1 MTFELFIAKRYVG
14 SKKKSGL
21 LSLITFIAIA
31 GVVIGVAALLIILSV
46 MNGYEDEVRSRLIG
60 IYGHVKMGTFHERGF
75 DQYKDKLEML
85 KSKPHVDAVSPY
97 ILGKGLIISDFSS
110 TAIQIKGIDQDAGRH
125 LLPVE
130 DLITDGDLALDRQQ
144 NDPYI
149 IYGIMVGDELARRLE
164 IKVGDEV
171 IQASLAGI
179 TRFGQMPQKMRF
191 RVTAIFSTGLF
202 EFDDATSFISLEAAQ
217 LLFNM
222 HEKITGIEIKLD
234 DIDRSETFAAQIT
247 DSLGYPY
254 RALTWA
260 DLNANL
266 FAWYKIQKWAGFII
280 LSLIIMVAAFNIVST
295 LIMVSMEKTRD
306 IGILKSLG
314 ATSKSIRRI
323 FVYDGMFVGFIGTA
337 TGLLVGYILCWVQGE
352 YHFLSLPADV
362 YIIGWLPIMVRWSD
376 VLLISAV
383 SMVITLVASVYPA
396 SKAAQMDPINA
407 IRTE

>member
-1 MTFELFIAKRYVG
+1 MGFEFFIARRYVG

-46 MNGYEDEVRSRLIG
+46 MNGYEHEVRSRLIG

-75 DQYKDKLEML
+75 DQYQEKLDML
-85 KSKPHVDAVSPY
+85 QSRPHVTAVSPY
-97 ILGKGLIISDFSS
+97 IMGKGLIISDFNS
-110 TAIQIKGIDQDAGRH
+110 TAIQIKGIDPGAGRH
-125 LLPVE
+125 LLPVQDLVTRGMLDLERRE
-130 DLITDGDLALDRQQ
+130 DEK
-144 NDPYI
+144 YI
-149 IYGIMVGDELARRLE
+149 IYGILVGDELARRLDVQ
-164 IKVGDEV
+164 VGDDV
-171 IQASLAGI
+171 VLASLAGI

-191 RVTAIFSTGLF
+191 RITGTFSTGLY
-202 EFDDATSFISLEAAQ
+202 EFDDATAFVSLAAAQ

-222 HEKITGIEIKLD
+222 KNKITGIEIKLD
-234 DIDRSETFAAQIT
+234 DIDRSETVAAQIT

-254 RALTWA
+254 RALTWS

-280 LSLIIMVAAFNIVST
+280 LSLITMVAAFNIVST

-314 ATSKSIRRI
+314 ASPKSIRRI
-323 FVYDGMFVGFIGTA
+323 FVYDGIFVGFMGTA
-337 TGLLVGYILCWVQGE
+337 AGLIAGFMLCRLQQK
-352 YHFLSLPADV
+352 YHLLSLPADV
-362 YIIGWLPIMVRWSD
+362 YIIGWLPIRIQWSD

-396 SKAAQMDPINA
+396 SRAAQLDPIDA